1 MLLFILDDPLFL
13 NHYDPVGVREVEHKV
28 FYFLKLRI
36 LKIDPFFHA
45 DEILPSRFLGGKG
58 QSKINSR
65 LTHPDIGQGLQVDDI
80 MFYPDK
86 FGHNNSFVIHQ
97 FEQTVKV
104 MA

>member
-1 MLLFILDDPLFL
+1 
-13 NHYDPVGVREVEHKV
+13 
-28 FYFLKLRI
+28 
-36 LKIDPFFHA
+36 
-45 DEILPSRFLGGKG
+45 
-58 QSKINSR
+58 
-65 LTHPDIGQGLQVDDI
+65 